1 LIHHCFAEMYN
12 LRAVAG
18 LLLRLPVS
26 ADEPDGARAGPPFQ
40 MPYTLALPSTEANR
54 WRVHR
59 DTLDAA
65 DRLYGQ
71 LRDAFGPD
79 SDGQAYLAAVAQLD
93 QIERGQVELL
103 IAAAPPVPVP
113 VGGPVP

>member
-1 LIHHCFAEMYN
+1 MYN

-18 LLLRLPVS
+18 LLVRLPVS
-26 ADEPDGARAGPPFQ
+26 ADQPDGARAGPPFQ

-79 SDGQAYLAAVAQLD
+79 SEGQAYLAAVAQLD
-93 QIERGQVELL
+93 QIERAPGR
-103 IAAAPPVPVP
+103 AADRRGAPVPVP

>member
-1 LIHHCFAEMYN
+1 M
-12 LRAVAG
+12 
-18 LLLRLPVS
+18 
-26 ADEPDGARAGPPFQ
+26 ARAPAHLPDALHPGSALDRGEP
-40 MPYTLALPSTEANR
+40 LAGAP
-54 WRVHR
+54 

-71 LRDAFGPD
+71 LRDAFGPTAI
-79 SDGQAYLAAVAQLD
+79 GQAYLAAVAQLD

-103 IAAAPPVPVP
+103 IGAAPPVPVP

>member
-1 LIHHCFAEMYN
+1 MYN
-12 LRAVAG
+12 LRASPGSWSGCRSVPTSRMVAG
-18 LLLRLPVS
+18 
-26 ADEPDGARAGPPFQ
+26 GPPFQ

-65 DRLYGQ
+65 ERLYGQ
-71 LRDAFGPD
+71 LRGTFGRTATARTIWPP
-79 SDGQAYLAAVAQLD
+79 SLSSTRSSAA
-93 QIERGQVELL
+93 QVELL
-103 IAAAPPVPVP
+103 ITAAPPVPVP

>member
-1 LIHHCFAEMYN
+1 
-12 LRAVAG
+12 
-18 LLLRLPVS
+18 
-26 ADEPDGARAGPPFQ
+26 

-59 DTLDAA
+59 DMLDAA

-79 SDGQAYLAAVAQLD
+79 SDGQDYLAALAQRD
-93 QIERGQVELL
+93 QIERGQVEQL
-103 IAAAPPVPVP
+103 IGRARVPVP
-113 VGGPVP
+113 VGGPTP